1 MGALLRSRPAMGS
14 ERIDAWTRERE
25 EKRGEQTEEGRARKG
40 GGEEGQK
47 NNNNNTITPW
57 ELNNTFVKVTNLLVL
72 VLSSARLHF
81 LRAVSACGG
90 EAGRTI
96 GGEDKSCIR

>member
-14 ERIDAWTRERE
+14 ERIDAWTRERRR
-25 EKRGEQTEEGRARKG
+25 RGGADRRGAGKG

-47 NNNNNTITPW
+47 NNNNTIN
-57 ELNNTFVKVTNLLVL
+57 LNLIIIVTFVKVNLISLS
-72 VLSSARLHF
+72 LSSRLHF

-96 GGEDKSCIR
+96 GGEDT